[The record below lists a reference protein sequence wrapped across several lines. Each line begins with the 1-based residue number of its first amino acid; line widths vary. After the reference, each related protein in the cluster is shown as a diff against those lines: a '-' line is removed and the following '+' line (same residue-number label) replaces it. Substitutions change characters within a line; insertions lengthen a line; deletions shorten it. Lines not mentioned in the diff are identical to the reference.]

1 MLLVMAEHQ
10 SNTTWTNWSGK
21 LSASPR
27 EIVQVGT
34 IEAIRAELSAA
45 SKGGWSVRTAGTAHS
60 HYPLLPTNGVLLDTR
75 PLSGLVEVDQET
87 PSATFRAGTKI
98 HACGRPL
105 LDHGLGL
112 INQGDIDQQSIG
124 GAIAT
129 GTHGTGTE
137 LGSFSSV
144 VEKLSIMLVDGS
156 VVTCDQH
163 TESELF
169 EAARLSLGAV
179 GVVLE
184 ATLKVRKAYR
194 LKEEQWQEPLDSVM
208 ERIESLTKASRHFEY
223 FWWPG
228 QDRALCKSI
237 NVTEEPGQYPLGS
250 EGRRLAWSFEVLPNQ
265 RLNPHTEMEYAVPAE
280 HGPACIAEIRELLKK
295 QFPEVAWP
303 VEYRT
308 LAGDD
313 VWLSPSR
320 GRPTVT
326 ISIHEAVKKDETA
339 YYKAA
344 EKIFRSY
351 GGLPHWGKVHYLTG
365 DDLSSDYDRW
375 ANWWKV
381 RDHADPMGVLL
392 NDSVRQL
399 RPS

>member
-179 GVVLE
+179 GIVLE

-208 ERIESLTKASRHFEY
+208 ERIESLTSASRHFEY

-228 QDRALCKSI
+228 QDGALCKSI
-237 NVTEEPGQYPLGS
+237 GCS
-250 EGRRLAWSFEVLPNQ
+250 
-265 RLNPHTEMEYAVPAE
+265 PH
-280 HGPACIAEIRELLKK
+280 I
-295 QFPEVAWP
+295 
-303 VEYRT
+303 
-308 LAGDD
+308 
-313 VWLSPSR
+313 
-320 GRPTVT
+320 
-326 ISIHEAVKKDETA
+326 
-339 YYKAA
+339 
-344 EKIFRSY
+344 
-351 GGLPHWGKVHYLTG
+351 
-365 DDLSSDYDRW
+365 DR
-375 ANWWKV
+375 
-381 RDHADPMGVLL
+381 
-392 NDSVRQL
+392 
-399 RPS
+399 